1 MRVGLLHPGEMGAA
15 LAAQIKEDV
24 LWASEGRSEVT
35 VGRGVDAGL
44 TDNISV
50 GALVEASD
58 LILSVCPPAATRE
71 VAQVVFELG
80 FGGVYVDANAVAP
93 ATVRDIASRFEHFV
107 DGGIVGPPPS
117 DEMRCR
123 LYLSG
128 SRAQE
133 VADLFVDSQVEAV
146 VVGSE
151 PGSASAVKA
160 AYAGWTKGSAALLL
174 ATAAY
179 ARSEG
184 VSDALIAEWET
195 SIPGLAERLEATA
208 SRIGRK
214 AWRFAGEMYEISSA
228 YEAVGLPGE
237 FHEAAADLYERLSG
251 LKDVSVSQSVE
262 EVLGLMTGPGEEPPG

>member
-58 LILSVCPPAATRE
+58 LILSVCPPAAARE

-184 VSDALIAEWET
+184 VSDALIAEWAT
-195 SIPGLAERLEATA
+195 SIPGLAERLEATE